1 MIVYKHDH
9 VVVCKQW
16 KISVYEHEIFC
27 VNKHQKNKTHI
38 QNPQISIKKRIAV
51 WMWWIISTILMG
63 KKTKLFIC
71 PQFLVFINVYTLFAV
86 FVFINTKNMKLIN
99 NFVYKVP

>member
-27 VNKHQKNKTHI
+27 VNKHQKNHI
-38 QNPQISIKKRIAV
+38 QNPQIVINKRIAV
-51 WMWWIISTILMG
+51 WMW
-63 KKTKLFIC
+63 
-71 PQFLVFINVYTLFAV
+71 
-86 FVFINTKNMKLIN
+86 
-99 NFVYKVP
+99 